1 MQLNRLSSASN
12 CIFDFLCQ
20 WTLPLGLLILLSGMF
35 FLESRNALTSFYLG
49 LFGIPSL
56 LMLCLRPREIKT
68 LLGEPIIASFLVLC
82 IWLCLSLLWSPREN
96 PDFGMIKIPL
106 QPLMLFAGCAMLLQ
120 YRRDALPAV
129 LLCAATIAL
138 VATISYLVPF
148 IRTYMPG
155 DRMIGGG
162 AFTNPLLSSHL
173 FGFFCIY
180 WLCMCITSQRLSV
193 LWLSV
198 PATAIMLVAIMATGS
213 RTPLVALVLSAL
225 WLCIVNRNRR
235 ALVMIA
241 GMLLGSAVTLLL
253 FPDVLGD
260 RGSSYRL
267 QIWQI
272 ALERI
277 AEHPWIGHGYDSD
290 LRIDV
295 GAGYTLSEPHSFS
308 LGILFYIGVIGM
320 IPWAFMLVWGLLS
333 SYRQRLQPLFVL
345 ASTLLAYGIGA
356 GLAEGGAVLTRP
368 REHWFLLWIPLALI
382 AALSIANRRNQLTK
396 SRPPQA

>member
-1 MQLNRLSSASN
+1 MQSNHLTSASTR
-12 CIFDFLCQ
+12 IFDFLCK
-20 WTLPLGLLILLSGMF
+20 WILPLGLLILLSGMF
-35 FLESRNALTSFYLG
+35 FLESRSALTSFYLG

-68 LLGEPIIASFLVLC
+68 LLGEPIIAGFLALC
-82 IWLCLSLLWSPREN
+82 IWLCLSLLWSPPEN
-96 PDFGMIKIPL
+96 PDFGMMKIPL

-120 YRRDALPAV
+120 YRSEALKP
-129 LLCAATIAL
+129 LMLCAATIAL
-138 VATISYLVPF
+138 VATIIDLVPF
-148 IRTYMPG
+148 LRDYAPG
-155 DRMIGGG
+155 HRMVGAG

-180 WLCMCITSQRLSV
+180 WLYTCITSPRLSV

-198 PATAIMLVAIMATGS
+198 PATAVMLVAVIATGS
-213 RTPLVALVLSAL
+213 RTPLVALTLSIL
-225 WLCIVNRNRR
+225 WLSIVSRNRR
-235 ALVMIA
+235 ALVMIT
-241 GMLLGSAVTLLL
+241 GILLGSAVILLL

-272 ALERI
+272 ALGRI
-277 AEHPWIGHGYDSD
+277 AEHPWIGHGYDSE

-295 GAGYTLSEPHSFS
+295 GIGYLLQEPHNFA
-308 LGILFYIGVIGM
+308 LGVLYYVGIIGL
-320 IPWAFMLVWGLLS
+320 IPWAFILAWGLLS
-333 SYRQRLQPLFVL
+333 GYRHRLQPLFVL
-345 ASTLLAYGIGA
+345 ASTLLVYGIGA

-382 AALSIANRRNQLTK
+382 AALSIANRGHQLAK
-396 SRPPQA
+396 GKQAQI

>member
-1 MQLNRLSSASN
+1 MQPNRLASASN
-12 CIFDFLCQ
+12 RIFDFLCQ
-20 WTLPLGLLILLSGMF
+20 WILPLGLLILLSGMF

-68 LLGEPIIASFLVLC
+68 LLGEPIIAGFLALC
-82 IWLCLSLLWSPREN
+82 IWLCLSLLWSPTE
-96 PDFGMIKIPL
+96 PTDFGMMKIPL

-120 YRRDALPAV
+120 YRNEALKP
-129 LLCAATIAL
+129 LMFCAAIIAL

-148 IRTYMPG
+148 INAYAPG
-155 DRMIGGG
+155 ERMIGRA

-180 WLCMCITSQRLSV
+180 WLCMCITSQRLPI

-198 PATAIMLVAIMATGS
+198 PAMTIMLAAIMATGS
-213 RTPLVALVLSAL
+213 RTPLVALVLSIL
-225 WLCIVNRNRR
+225 WLSIVSRNRR

-241 GMLLGSAVTLLL
+241 GVLLGSATVLLL
-253 FPDVLGD
+253 FPEILGD
-260 RGSSYRL
+260 RGGSYRL

-272 ALERI
+272 ALEKI

-290 LRIDV
+290 LHIDV
-295 GAGYTLSEPHSFS
+295 GLDYLLAEPHSFV
-308 LGILFYIGVIGM
+308 LGVLYYIGIIGM
-320 IPWAFMLVWGLLS
+320 IPWAFVLLWGLFS
-333 SYRQRLQPLFVL
+333 GYRQRLQPLFIL
-345 ASTLLAYGIGA
+345 ASTLLVYGIGA
-356 GLAEGGAVLTRP
+356 GLTEGGAVLTRP

-382 AALSIANRRNQLTK
+382 AGQNIANRRKQLAK
-396 SRPPQA
+396 SRQAQI

>member
-1 MQLNRLSSASN
+1 
-12 CIFDFLCQ
+12 
-20 WTLPLGLLILLSGMF
+20 MF
-35 FLESRNALTSFYLG
+35 FLESRSALTSFYLG

-68 LLGEPIIASFLVLC
+68 LLGEPIIAGFLALC
-82 IWLCLSLLWSPREN
+82 IWLCLSLLWSPPEN
-96 PDFGMIKIPL
+96 PDFGMMKIPL

-120 YRRDALPAV
+120 YRSEALKP
-129 LLCAATIAL
+129 LMFCAAIIAL

-148 IRTYMPG
+148 IKNYAPNQ
-155 DRMIGGG
+155 RMIGGG

-180 WLCMCITSQRLSV
+180 WLCLCISSQRLST
-193 LWLSV
+193 LWFSV
-198 PATAIMLVAIMATGS
+198 PAMAVMLVAVLATGS
-213 RTPLVALVLSAL
+213 RTPLVAIALSIV
-225 WLCIVNRNRR
+225 WLSIVSRNRR
-235 ALVMIA
+235 ALAMIA
-241 GMLLGSAVTLLL
+241 GMLLGSAVVLLL
-253 FPDVLGD
+253 FPEMLGD
-260 RGSSYRL
+260 RGSSHRL

-277 AEHPWIGHGYDSD
+277 AEHPWIGHGYDSE

-295 GAGYTLSEPHSFS
+295 GMGSPFVEPHSFS
-308 LGILFYIGVIGM
+308 LGVLYYIGIIGM
-320 IPWAFMLVWGLLS
+320 IPWAFVLVWGLLS

-345 ASTLLAYGIGA
+345 ASTLLVYGIGA

-382 AALSIANRRNQLTK
+382 AALNIVNRRGQLAKT
-396 SRPPQA
+396 RQTQT